1 MTYEQKL
8 SAILNKLHEASKQI
22 TEINDK
28 TSNDNKKYLNTCK
41 GAIFDAT
48 ESLEKLENNLTRNEA
63 MITV

>member
-8 SAILNKLHEASKQI
+8 SAILNKLNECSKSI

-28 TSNDNKKYLNTCK
+28 TSSDNKKFLNTCK

-48 ESLEKLENNLTRNEA
+48 EALEKLENNLSRTEA
-63 MITV
+63 MIPV